1 MCDFWRKLGG
11 DFTLGGRKKIR
22 AKERERASRAI
33 KSTMTV
39 QVALCPLLGRNVTAD
54 FFYLTVATF

>member
-22 AKERERASRAI
+22 AKEREREHDKVYYDSAGCTLPS
-33 KSTMTV
+33 V
-39 QVALCPLLGRNVTAD
+39 GL
-54 FFYLTVATF
+54 